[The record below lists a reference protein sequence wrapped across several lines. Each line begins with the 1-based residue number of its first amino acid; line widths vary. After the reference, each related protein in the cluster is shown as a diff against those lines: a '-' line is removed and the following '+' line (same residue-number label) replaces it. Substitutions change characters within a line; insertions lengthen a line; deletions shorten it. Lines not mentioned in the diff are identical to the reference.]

1 MLKQT
6 NTITDSQLIQ
16 AISPQ
21 ILDLHLLPTEQC
33 NFRCTY
39 CYEDFQIGKM
49 TLPVIKGV
57 KNLLRIRTPEL
68 KKLRISWFGGE
79 PMAAFDVVKD
89 ISHYAKFLAEKNQCQ
104 YHFGMTTNGYL
115 LNPYR
120 FQQLI
125 QAGITSL
132 QISLDGYGATHNIT
146 RQRADGGATFQR
158 IWVNLIAM
166 SQTDYQFEVLLR
178 IHVTPE
184 NYQSLPELLNQIK
197 LTFMQ
202 DKRFKIFIKA
212 IANLGG
218 VNGDNLNVLAGE
230 SRRKLLN
237 NLEAMIAEHMTIYQ
251 LSKNNEPYICYASSQ
266 NAWVVRAN
274 GTLAKC
280 TVAFDDDRNK
290 IGYLHEDGTM
300 TLEHDKIQLWLR
312 GLLTRDAATVGCP
325 SYNLPTTK
333 Q

>member
-1 MLKQT
+1 MQT
-6 NTITDSQLIQ
+6 PSQLSDSQLVQ
-16 AISPQ
+16 AISPR

-39 CYEDFQIGKM
+39 CYEDFQVGKM

-57 KNLLRIRTPEL
+57 KNLLRMRLPEL
-68 KKLRISWFGGE
+68 QKLRISWFGGE

-89 ISHYAKFLAEKNQCQ
+89 ISHYAKFLAEKYHCQ

-115 LNPYR
+115 LNSHR

-125 QAGITSL
+125 QAGITSF
-132 QISLDGYGATHNIT
+132 QISLDGYGDTHNAT
-146 RQRADGGATFQR
+146 RQRADGAGTFQR
-158 IWVNLIAM
+158 IWSNLIAM
-166 SQTDYQFEVLLR
+166 SQTDYPFEVLLR

-184 NYQSLPELLNQIK
+184 NYQALPALLNQIK
-197 LTFMQ
+197 LHFEA

-218 VNGDNLNVLAGE
+218 TNGDNLNVLAGE
-230 SRRKLLN
+230 ARKKILR
-237 NLEAMIAEHMTIYQ
+237 NLEAMVSEQMTIYR
-251 LSKNNEPYICYASSQ
+251 LSKNNQPYVCYASSQ

-290 IGYLHEDGTM
+290 IGFLHEDGTM
-300 TLEHDKIQLWLR
+300 TLEHNKIQLWLR

-325 SYNLPTTK
+325 SYNLPSLTH
-333 Q
+333 